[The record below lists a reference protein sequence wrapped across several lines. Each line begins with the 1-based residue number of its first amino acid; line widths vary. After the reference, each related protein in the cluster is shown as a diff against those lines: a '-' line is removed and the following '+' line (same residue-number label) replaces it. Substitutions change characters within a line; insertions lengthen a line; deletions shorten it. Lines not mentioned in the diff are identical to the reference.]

1 MMIGALANKDMTGH
15 VLANKD
21 RDVTGGLKAGTSG
34 GGRPFGA
41 GVGPVMMGPI
51 TTPPASN

>member
-1 MMIGALANKDMTGH
+1 MIGALANKDMTGH